1 MSSLMGSL
9 YTGVS
14 GLQTSNNALNTT
26 AHNMS
31 NIDTVGYTRQQVA
44 QGTRTYVT
52 ISKSQSTSWQQ
63 IGLGVNYS
71 QTRQVRDILLDKNYR
86 RESGRNAFYD
96 VSTKA
101 LEEIE
106 GILGESNEGEEFS
119 VALSDL
125 WTSIE
130 ELSKDPTNSVN
141 QNLFVTKSYE
151 FVTKAAAVYR
161 SLSEY
166 QDNMNNTVYKDV
178 NSINSYAQKIEALN
192 EKIVKIE
199 AGDVEHAND
208 LRDQRNHLLDELG
221 KMGNISYTEDEVGY
235 VSVQLEGFDL
245 VKGGIVNE
253 VGIYTDEQTGFHTP
267 YWKILAKAE
276 YDEKGQPI
284 VTKESIENAKVYDLN
299 RTIASDLNTDV
310 GSLKATLLAR
320 GDHRATYRELKDIN
334 LDGVK
339 EEGWYDSHISQS
351 IIMNVQAEFDQLIN
365 AVATKING
373 ILAEAAQEQSA
384 IDPASTYLRD
394 ADGNPYQ
401 IFEKIVDAGDWTVSN
416 LIINQELRQNPA
428 LLSFRLSDHSEDNAT
443 MEKLKAAF
451 TESIYTLNPHVE
463 TPLNFTNYYK
473 NLVSQVA
480 NSGYIFRKVQESQTV
495 TTDALSNAR
504 EQVVGVSSDDELT
517 NMIMYQNAYN
527 ASSRYI
533 NVISEMLE
541 HILTSL
547 GR

>member
-1 MSSLMGSL
+1 MGSL

-31 NIDTVGYTRQQVA
+31 NIDTTGYTRQQVA

-63 IGLGVNYS
+63 LGLGVNYS

-86 RESGRNAFYD
+86 RETGRNAFYD

-106 GILGESNEGEEFS
+106 AIMGESNEGEEFS

-125 WTSIE
+125 WTSIQ

-151 FVTKAAAVYR
+151 FITKASAVYT
-161 SLSEY
+161 SLCEY
-166 QDNMNNTVYKDV
+166 QDNMNRTVYKDT
-178 NSINSYAQKIEALN
+178 NSINSYAQKLEDLN

-199 AGDVEHAND
+199 SGDVEHAND
-208 LRDQRNHLLDELG
+208 LRDQRNQILDELG
-221 KMGNISYTEDEVGY
+221 KFGNISYEEDLVGY
-235 VSVQLEGFDL
+235 VSVKFEGVDL
-245 VKGGIVNE
+245 VKGGIVNTIGLYE
-253 VGIYTDEQTGFHTP
+253 DEKTGFYTP
-267 YWKILAKAE
+267 YWEILAKAE
-276 YDEKGQPI
+276 YNEKGETVI
-284 VTKESIENAKVYDLN
+284 TEKSIENAKVFDLN
-299 RTIASDLNTDV
+299 RTIASDLNTDI

-334 LDGVK
+334 DEGVA
-339 EEGWYDSHISQS
+339 EDGWYDTHISQS

-373 ILAEAAQEQSA
+373 ILAEAAEQQTA
-384 IDPASTYLRD
+384 IDAESTYLRD
-394 ADGNPYQ
+394 ENGNPYQ
-401 IFEKIVDAGDWTVSN
+401 IFEKTVDAGDWTVSN
-416 LIINQELRQNPA
+416 MIINQKLRQNPA
-428 LLSFRLSDHSEDNAT
+428 LLSFRLSDHSEDNET

-451 TESIYTLNPHVE
+451 TESIYTLNPNVE

-480 NSGYIFRKVQESQTV
+480 NSGYIFRGIQESQTV
-495 TTDALSNAR
+495 TTDALFNAR
-504 EQVVGVSSDDELT
+504 EQVVGVSSEDEMT

-541 HILTSL
+541 HILTTL

>member
-1 MSSLMGSL
+1 MGSL

-31 NIDTVGYTRQQVA
+31 NIDTTGYTRQQVA

-63 IGLGVNYS
+63 LGLGVNYS

-86 RESGRNAFYD
+86 RETGRNAFYD

-106 GILGESNEGEEFS
+106 AIMGESNEGEEFS

-125 WTSIE
+125 WTSIQ

-151 FVTKAAAVYR
+151 FITKASAVYT
-161 SLSEY
+161 SLCEY
-166 QDNMNNTVYKDV
+166 QDNMNRTVYKDT
-178 NSINSYAQKIEALN
+178 NSINSYAQKLEDLN

-199 AGDVEHAND
+199 SGDVEHAND
-208 LRDQRNHLLDELG
+208 LRDQRNQILDELG
-221 KMGNISYTEDEVGY
+221 KLGNISYEEDLVGY
-235 VSVQLEGFDL
+235 VSVKFEGVDL
-245 VKGGIVNE
+245 VKGGIVNTIGLYE
-253 VGIYTDEQTGFHTP
+253 DEKTGFYTP
-267 YWKILAKAE
+267 YWEILAKAE
-276 YDEKGQPI
+276 YNEKGETVI
-284 VTKESIENAKVYDLN
+284 TEKSIENAKVFDLN
-299 RTIASDLNTDV
+299 RTIASDLNTDI

-334 LDGVK
+334 DEGVA
-339 EEGWYDSHISQS
+339 EEGWYDTHISQS

-373 ILAEAAQEQSA
+373 ILAEAAEQQTA
-384 IDPASTYLRD
+384 IDAESTYLRD
-394 ADGNPYQ
+394 ENGNPYQ
-401 IFEKIVDAGDWTVSN
+401 IFEKTVDAGDWTVSN
-416 LIINQELRQNPA
+416 MIINQKLRQNPA
-428 LLSFRLSDHSEDNAT
+428 LLSFRLSDHSEDNET

-451 TESIYTLNPHVE
+451 TESIYTLNPNVE

-480 NSGYIFRKVQESQTV
+480 NSGYIFRGIQESQTV
-495 TTDALSNAR
+495 TTDALFNAR
-504 EQVVGVSSDDELT
+504 EQVVGVSSEDEMT

-541 HILTSL
+541 HILTTL

>member
-1 MSSLMGSL
+1 MGSL

-31 NIDTVGYTRQQVA
+31 NIDTTGYTRQQVA

-63 IGLGVNYS
+63 LGLGVNYS

-86 RESGRNAFYD
+86 RETGRNAFYD

-106 GILGESNEGEEFS
+106 AIMGESNEGEEFS

-125 WTSIE
+125 WTSIQ

-151 FVTKAAAVYR
+151 FITKASAVYT
-161 SLSEY
+161 SLCEY
-166 QDNMNNTVYKDV
+166 QDNMNWTVYKDT
-178 NSINSYAQKIEALN
+178 NSINSYAQKLEDLN

-199 AGDVEHAND
+199 SGDVEHAND
-208 LRDQRNHLLDELG
+208 LRDQRNQILDELG
-221 KMGNISYTEDEVGY
+221 KLGNISYEEDLVGY
-235 VSVQLEGFDL
+235 VSVKFEGVDL
-245 VKGGIVNE
+245 VKGGIVNTIGLYE
-253 VGIYTDEQTGFHTP
+253 DEKTGFYTP
-267 YWKILAKAE
+267 YWEILAKAE
-276 YDEKGQPI
+276 YNEKGETVI
-284 VTKESIENAKVYDLN
+284 TEKSIENAKVFDLN
-299 RTIASDLNTDV
+299 RTIASDLNTDI

-334 LDGVK
+334 DEGVA
-339 EEGWYDSHISQS
+339 EEGWYDTHISQS

-373 ILAEAAQEQSA
+373 ILAEAAEQQTA
-384 IDPASTYLRD
+384 IDAESTYLRD
-394 ADGNPYQ
+394 ENGNPYQ
-401 IFEKIVDAGDWTVSN
+401 IFEKTVDAGDWTVSN
-416 LIINQELRQNPA
+416 MIINQKLRQNPA
-428 LLSFRLSDHSEDNAT
+428 LLSFRLSDHSEDNET

-451 TESIYTLNPHVE
+451 TESIYTLNPNVE

-480 NSGYIFRKVQESQTV
+480 NSGYIFRGIQESQTV
-495 TTDALSNAR
+495 TTDALFNAR
-504 EQVVGVSSDDELT
+504 EQVVGVSSEDEMT

-541 HILTSL
+541 HILTTL